1 MSRGAMALVPLALL
15 AGIALLPGHS
25 SFAEESPPV
34 RSVADTLPVSAS
46 EPPVPPLGFG
56 REPTDEEVADWNV
69 TVLPDGTGLP
79 SGSGTAEQGGP
90 LYAARCAACHGPQ
103 GHGTPAGWP
112 LVGRNPG
119 DAFNFNLSLDHEMR
133 RTVGNYWPYA
143 PILFSY
149 IRRSMPADRPGSL
162 GDSEVYA
169 LTAWILWRNELIR
182 ADEVMDAA
190 TLPRVE
196 MPARG
201 QFVPDDRPGSRP

>member
-1 MSRGAMALVPLALL
+1 MRRVAAVVGALALL
-15 AGIALLPGHS
+15 GGTVLLPGHPS
-25 SFAEESPPV
+25 LAEMSAPV
-34 RSVADTLPVSAS
+34 DPVADTLPVAAR

-56 REPTDEEVADWNV
+56 REPTHEEIEEWDV

-79 SGSGTAEQGGP
+79 AGSGTAEQGEP

-103 GHGTPAGWP
+103 GQGTPAGWP

-133 RTVGNYWPYA
+133 RTVGNFWPYA

-169 LTAWILWRNELIR
+169 LTAWILWRNELIQ
-182 ADEVMDAA
+182 ADEVMDAT
-190 TLPRVE
+190 TLPQVE
-196 MPARG
+196 MPARDY
-201 QFVPDDRPGSRP
+201 FVPDDRPGSRP

>member
-1 MSRGAMALVPLALL
+1 MRGGAVGVGALILSGGIGLLLGPPSSEGVSAPAVPL
-15 AGIALLPGHS
+15 G
-25 SFAEESPPV
+25 
-34 RSVADTLPVSAS
+34 DTLPVAAS
-46 EPPVPPLGFG
+46 EPPTPPLGFG
-56 REPTDEEVADWNV
+56 RVPTDEEIEEWDV

-79 SGSGTAEQGGP
+79 PGSGTAEQGGP

-169 LTAWILWRNELIR
+169 LTAWILWRNELIQ
-182 ADEVMDAA
+182 ADQVMDAT
-190 TLPRVE
+190 TLPQVE

-201 QFVPDDRPGSRP
+201 YFVPDDRPGSPP